1 MCLTFAKKCL
11 KNEKTKSMFPSK
23 VKTHQMELRSEEIFS
38 VEHAN
43 TERYLKSAIPYMQR
57 LMNETN
63 KMDQEIVA
71 ECQDEMQDKIVRI

>member
-1 MCLTFAKKCL
+1 MR
-11 KNEKTKSMFPSK
+11 EKTKSMFPSK

-57 LMNETN
+57 LMNNDEQN
-63 KMDQEIVA
+63 KQNGQRNCSRMPG
-71 ECQDEMQDKIVRI
+71 